1 MYITASLSE
10 DAHLIFLISFRVQC
24 VTIEMRDDLITHGL
38 SPESRRILK
47 EERIFTTSLFWGL
60 IIKKKKGNRIW
71 MGNDRAGSS

>member
-1 MYITASLSE
+1 MLRNFQV
-10 DAHLIFLISFRVQC
+10 LR
-24 VTIEMRDDLITHGL
+24 VTIEMRDNLITHRL

-71 MGNDRAGSS
+71 MGNDLANLT